1 MKDVTKENLD
11 GIGCDEEQDKSNSR
25 TSQTDWSSL
34 DTMGLQGI
42 VNPSYSPTTNSE
54 LRLRKNGSSVEVNN
68 SIWKFHEN
76 EWRLN
81 CGKLNFSFLRLRFI
95 AKVVRIQFFIVRW
108 PKITGSVLVISCS

>member
-11 GIGCDEEQDKSNSR
+11 GIECDDEQDQINSR

-42 VNPSYSPTTNSE
+42 TNPSYSHTTNSK
-54 LRLRKNGSSVEVNN
+54 LRQRKNGSSVEVNN